1 ADSISKERITW
12 ELETLA
18 AKGVK
23 SVCPIQRSPARTY
36 PESFS
41 EKWWDMFEYTHK
53 ECKRLGMSLWLYDQV
68 GYGQYGWLEKA
79 AAQVGNT
86 DTYVVEFYTKTSLLN
101 STGKVEIQIGKG
113 EVLGARAYPV
123 VNNIAIDEESI
134 D

>member
-1 ADSISKERITW
+1 VATNLDTIYSQVDNMSYQELLTNFKSPDYSLWGEVPLWWWEADSISKERITW

-79 AAQVGNT
+79 AA
-86 DTYVVEFYTKTSLLN
+86 
-101 STGKVEIQIGKG
+101 
-113 EVLGARAYPV
+113 
-123 VNNIAIDEESI
+123 
-134 D
+134 